1 MQTKY
6 ILTIDQGTTSSR
18 AILFDKKGNTV
29 GKYQMEFTQ
38 IRRQSGFVEHNANE
52 IYESVLECIRNVIN
66 NSGIK
71 VSEIDCLA
79 ITNQRETAVLF
90 DKKTGLPVC
99 DAICWQSRQSKS
111 ICDDLI
117 AKGYEEV
124 IFAKTGLH
132 INPYF
137 SASKIRYMLDNN
149 PKVYEK
155 YQNDEIL
162 FGTIDTYLLYRL
174 SSGKSFYTDHTN
186 ASRTLLYNIN
196 THTYDDELLQIF
208 NIKRS
213 ILPEILNTSDY
224 FGKVEILGEKVP
236 VCALVGD
243 QQASLFGNCAFNE
256 GDIKNTYGTG
266 CFMLLNMKD
275 KNIRSKHGL
284 LTTIGYVINNEVNYA
299 LEGSVFIAG
308 AAVNWLKDGIKII
321 ESSKETSDR
330 AYKVS
335 EDDVILVPSFV
346 GMGTPYWENDAR
358 GAIFGMSLQTTQE
371 HLIKATLQGIA
382 YQSKDVLEVM
392 KKEANFDDISISV
405 DGGASANDFLL
416 QFQADIMQ
424 KVIKRPKQIE
434 TTALGACFL
443 AGLYTK
449 FFKDL
454 NELKKINQTDKL
466 YYPIIDSNKCEKLYS
481 RWLKAVNATRSF
493 K

>member
-1 MQTKY
+1 M
-6 ILTIDQGTTSSR
+6 
-18 AILFDKKGNTV
+18 
-29 GKYQMEFTQ
+29 
-38 IRRQSGFVEHNANE
+38 
-52 IYESVLECIRNVIN
+52 
-66 NSGIK
+66 
-71 VSEIDCLA
+71 LA
-79 ITNQRETAVLF
+79 I
-90 DKKTGLPVC
+90 KTV
-99 DAICWQSRQSKS
+99 KS

-243 QQASLFGNCAFNE
+243 QQASLFGHCAFNE